1 MTKAKFWKTD
11 WFLGLVVVL
20 SVVLFNRLSDLIPS
34 LERKAYDLGVT
45 ATSRAP
51 SDKIAVIAIDE
62 QSLANLGRW
71 PWSRDVLAKM
81 TDSLS
86 SAKAKVIAYTVL
98 FSEPQV
104 DAGYTYVAKL
114 LEMTGAGASAEPA
127 AADPNAPAAI
137 SPGAAP
143 PAAAPPPAELAP
155 FVALLKEAEQALN
168 TDRRLADSFARAGNA
183 VPMTLFELGQPR
195 GRPDKPLPEYVT
207 KNNLPKVGKGAD
219 EGMLPTH
226 KVDYPIEIIGK
237 AAAALGHLN
246 ATPDVD
252 GGTRTEPLVL
262 GYFDQAYPSL
272 SMMVAAKSLN
282 LGVAD
287 IKVEPG
293 EKVSLGR
300 LNIVT
305 DPATRMHTYFYKD
318 RDGRPAFP
326 VDSFYDV
333 ITGKIPVSKYQDK
346 IVLIGP
352 TAAGLGS
359 ATVTPVSP
367 AMPPVLVLAHSV
379 SSILSEHF
387 FVAPPWGYLAELLT
401 FLLIAAYLIG
411 LLPRLKAGM
420 GAMVTGALFVL
431 LLIAHFVLMTSAAM
445 WLQLMLPLVLLVIGH
460 VLLITKRFV
469 VTEAGKVKSDADS
482 AESNRMLGLAF
493 QGQGQLD
500 MAWDKFRKV
509 PLDDGLMDNLY
520 NLALDFERK
529 RQFNK
534 AENVFRYM
542 AGHNPKFRDLEARLN
557 RAVAMSETVI
567 LGGGASHP
575 GGSMSLGAGAEKPML
590 GRYQVEKELGKGAMG
605 VVYQGKDPKIGRVVA
620 IKTMALSQ
628 EFEADELTEVKER
641 FFREAETAGRLS
653 HPNIVTI
660 YDAGEEHDLCYIAM
674 ELLKGKDLVPYTKPD
689 KLLPVDKVVSIVAR
703 VADALGYAHKQNIVH
718 RDIKPANIMYEPE
731 SDSPKVTDF
740 GIARITDSSKTKTG
754 MVLGTPSYM
763 SPEQL
768 SGKKVDGRSDLFSL
782 AVSLYLLLCGSL
794 PFAGDS
800 MAQLMFKISNEPPTD
815 ILSVRPGLPPALVT
829 FLDKA
834 MAKDADQRYQ
844 TGEEFAA
851 ALRDA
856 FAGGAAAAAG
866 GAGAG
871 ASL

>member
-1 MTKAKFWKTD
+1 MTKTGFWKTD
-11 WFLGLVVVL
+11 WFLGVAVVIL
-20 SVVLFNRLSDLIPS
+20 IALFNRLSDLVPS
-34 LERKAYDLGVT
+34 LERKAYDLGVV

-51 SDKIAVIAIDE
+51 LDKIAVIAIDE

-86 SAKAKVIAYTVL
+86 AAKAKVIAYTVL

-104 DAGYTYVAKL
+104 DAGYTYVTKL
-114 LEMTGAGASAEPA
+114 LEMAGAGAPAEPA
-127 AADPNAPAAI
+127 AAADPNT
-137 SPGAAP
+137 
-143 PAAAPPPAELAP
+143 PAAAPPPGQLGQ
-155 FVALLKEAEQALN
+155 FVTLLKEAEQALN
-168 TDRRLADSFARAGNA
+168 TDRRLAESFARAGNV
-183 VPMTLFELGQPR
+183 VPMTLFQLGEPR
-195 GRPDKPLPEYVT
+195 GKPDKPLPEYVT
-207 KNNLPKVGKGAD
+207 KNNLPKVGKGLD
-219 EGMLPTH
+219 DGVLPTR

-246 ATPDVD
+246 ATPDAD

-262 GYFDQAYPSL
+262 GYFDQVYPSL
-272 SMMVAAKSLN
+272 SMMVAARSLN
-282 LGVAD
+282 LGVGD
-287 IKVEPG
+287 IKVQPG
-293 EKVSLGR
+293 EKASLGK

-305 DPATRMHTYFYKD
+305 DPATRMYTYFYKD

-359 ATVTPVSP
+359 ATITPVSP

-387 FVAPPWGYLAELLT
+387 VVAPPWGYWAELLV

-420 GAMVTGALFVL
+420 GAIVTAALFSL

-460 VLLITKRFV
+460 VLLVTKRFV
-469 VTEAGKVKSDADS
+469 LTEAGKVKSDADS

-509 PLDDGLMDNLY
+509 PMDDGLMDNLY

-534 AENVFRYM
+534 VENVFQYM
-542 AGHNPKFRDLEARLN
+542 ANHNPKFRDLEARLN
-557 RAVAMSETVI
+557 RAKAMSETII

-575 GGSMSLGAGAEKPML
+575 GGSMSLGTGAEKPML

-620 IKTMALSQ
+620 IKTMALAQ

-689 KLLPVDKVVSIVAR
+689 NLLPVDKVVSIITR

-763 SPEQL
+763 SPEQF

-782 AVSLYLLLCGSL
+782 AVSLYQLLCGSL

-800 MAQLMFKISNEPPTD
+800 MAQLMFKIANEPATD
-815 ILSVRPGLPPALVT
+815 ILSVRPDLPPALVA

-844 TGEEFAA
+844 TGDEFAA
-851 ALRDA
+851 ALRAA
-856 FAGGAAAAAG
+856 FGGGASPAAG
-866 GAGAG
+866 RGSVDMDI
-871 ASL
+871 SL

>member
-11 WFLGLVVVL
+11 WFLGVAVVI
-20 SVVLFNRLSDLIPS
+20 SVVLFSRLSDLIPS
-34 LERKAYDLGVT
+34 LERKAYDLGVV
-45 ATSRAP
+45 ATSRTP

-81 TDSLS
+81 TDNLS
-86 SAKAKVIAYTVL
+86 AAKAKVIAYTVL

-114 LEMTGAGASAEPA
+114 LEMTGAGSSAEPAA
-127 AADPNAPAAI
+127 AADPNAPAA
-137 SPGAAP
+137 AAP
-143 PAAAPPPAELAP
+143 APAAVPPPAELAP

-168 TDRRLADSFARAGNA
+168 TDRKLADSFARAGNA

-207 KNNLPKVGKGAD
+207 KNNLSKVGKGAD

-226 KVDYPIEIIGK
+226 RIDYPIEIIGK

-262 GYFDQAYPSL
+262 GYFDQAYASL

-305 DPATRMHTYFYKD
+305 DPATRMYTYFYKD

-359 ATVTPVSP
+359 ATVTPVSS

-387 FVAPPWGYLAELLT
+387 FVAPPWGHIAELLT
-401 FLLIAAYLIG
+401 FVLIAAYLIG

-420 GAMVTGALFVL
+420 GAIVTGALFAL

-469 VTEAGKVKSDADS
+469 LTEAGKVKSDADS

-509 PLDDGLMDNLY
+509 PLDEGLMDNLY

-542 AGHNPKFRDLEARLN
+542 AGFNSKFRDLEARLN

-567 LGGGASHP
+567 LGGGSGHP

-628 EFEADELTEVKER
+628 EFEADELVEVKER

-731 SDSPKVTDF
+731 SDAPKVTDF

-782 AVSLYLLLCGSL
+782 AVSLYLLLCGAL
-794 PFAGDS
+794 PFVGDS
-800 MAQLMFKISNEPPTD
+800 MAQLMFKIANEPPTD

-844 TGEEFAA
+844 TGEEFAG
-851 ALRDA
+851 ALRAA
-856 FAGGAAAAAG
+856 FAGAG
-866 GAGAG
+866 
-871 ASL
+871 S